1 MDTLEKILT
10 FLGNA
15 FFFSILF
22 PLSVIRTALYL
33 LTLLVPAGLLYLLG
47 SLMMVLLPAEMCG
60 ASLGAYLAVYTVLG
74 LIGLTLIGVAF
85 VWFVMVCGAIWE
97 AWQWDQE

>member
-15 FFFSILF
+15 FFFSIMF
-22 PLSVIRTALYL
+22 PLSVIRTVLYL
-33 LTLLVPAGLLYLLG
+33 LTLIVPAGLLYILVG
-47 SLMMVLLPAEMCG
+47 LMMVLPAEMCG
-60 ASLGAYLAVYTVLG
+60 ASLGAYVVFYTVLG
-74 LIGLTLIGVAF
+74 LIGLTLIGVAV

-97 AWQWDQE
+97 AWQWDQC